1 MKSGEFVLS
10 RRQMVKAL
18 AGLAAALSTTAI
30 TPVSFGDTS
39 PTGTAFSFDILTAQ
53 MKALAQR
60 PYQAYTT
67 PLPTP
72 LQNISYDGYREI
84 QPLRDHAVKLSQDF
98 GYIAEPFHMGWLFKE
113 PVEMYQVKDGQAHE
127 VSFTAA
133 DFNYHD
139 AATATAMAGITIPGV
154 AGFRMDCPMNEPSVM
169 SELVAFLGASYFRAL
184 GKGNMYGASAR
195 GAVLNSWLSQPE
207 EFPRFSAFYL
217 APAEYPA
224 PIAVYAAL
232 EGPSLTG
239 AFQFVF
245 DPAKP
250 DRQDTQVD
258 VTARF
263 FFRAD
268 VAEMGI
274 APLTSMFLYSDS
286 NRSQFDDYRPQ
297 VHDSDGLLMD
307 GGTGEMAWRALNN
320 PTSLGNSYFAHNN
333 PKAFG
338 LMQRARQFVNYQDD
352 GARYDLRPSI
362 LVEPQGDWGEGSVR
376 LIEVPAKLEADDN
389 IVAFWVPKAPFRAG
403 DNAEF
408 KYRLRWGDLLPDPKG
423 PIGYVADTRT
433 GQGGVS
439 GVANKATLRKFV
451 IDFAGGALATLD
463 ADEVD
468 AVASIAGQG
477 GKVIFSSVS
486 KIPETG
492 VMRLAIDAE
501 IDTKDPV
508 ELRAYLVGGGRQL
521 TETWLYQWRAA

>member
-1 MKSGEFVLS
+1 MKSGELVLS

-30 TPVSFGDTS
+30 IPASFAETAA
-39 PTGTAFSFDILTAQ
+39 TGTAFSFDILTGQ
-53 MKALAQR
+53 MKALAGK

-72 LQNISYDGYREI
+72 LQNISYDAYRLI
-84 QPLRDHAVKLSQDF
+84 QPREDRSVKLGQGM
-98 GYIAEPFHMGWLFKE
+98 GYVAEPFHMGWLFKE
-113 PVEMYQVKDGQAHE
+113 PVEMFEVIEGAAHQ
-127 VSFTAA
+127 VSFTSA

-139 AATATAMAGITIPGV
+139 PAVANAMSGITIPGV
-154 AGFRMDCPMNEPSVM
+154 AGFRLDCPMNEPNVM
-169 SELVAFLGASYFRAL
+169 AELVAFLGASYFRAL
-184 GKGNMYGASAR
+184 GRGNAYGASAR
-195 GAVLNSWLSQPE
+195 GAVLNSWLAQPE

-217 APAEYPA
+217 EPADFPNA
-224 PIAVYAAL
+224 VTVYASL
-232 EGPSLTG
+232 EGPSVTG
-239 AFQFVF
+239 AFRFVF
-245 DPAKP
+245 DPARP

-274 APLTSMFLYSDS
+274 APLTSMYLYSDA

-320 PTSLGNSYFAHNN
+320 PPSLGNSYFAQNN

-338 LMQRARQFVNYQDD
+338 LMQRARQFIDYQDD

-362 LVEPQGDWGEGSVR
+362 LVEPQGAWGEGSVR

-389 IVAFWVPKAPFRAG
+389 IVAFWVPKTPFKAG
-403 DNAEF
+403 DTAEF
-408 KYRLRWGDLLPDPKG
+408 KYRLRWGDLLPDPKA

-451 IDFAGGALATLD
+451 IDFAGGALAALD

-477 GKVIFSSVS
+477 GKVTYSAVS
-486 KIPETG
+486 KIAETG